1 MTEEDKRQDQD
12 HLYSSRNILDKWA
25 VMDTIHLK
33 EELIQRKKKEHLK
46 NGLNLQLLGYVWC
59 YRC

>member
-46 NGLNLQLLGYVWC
+46 NGLNL
-59 YRC
+59 